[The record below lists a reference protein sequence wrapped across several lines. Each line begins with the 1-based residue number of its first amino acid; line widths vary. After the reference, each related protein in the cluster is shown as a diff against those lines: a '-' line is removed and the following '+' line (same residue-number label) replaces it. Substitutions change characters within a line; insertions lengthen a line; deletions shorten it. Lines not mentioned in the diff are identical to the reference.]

1 MVLNTPHLYSIA
13 TAKQDALRRHVLD
26 KIKSAAHRPF
36 FLENFHIF
44 YKGQCENTFINMYAG
59 HPAPTKIEN
68 ISYNGQHSGVLNDK
82 FSEKSRIKGRM
93 KNIPT

>member
-13 TAKQDALRRHVLD
+13 TAKQDALRWHVLD
-26 KIKSAAHRPF
+26 KIKSDAHRPF

-59 HPAPTKIEN
+59 NPAHPQRLKIFPTTD
-68 ISYNGQHSGVLNDK
+68 STHGVLNDK
-82 FSEKSRIKGRM
+82 FSEKAVLKE
-93 KNIPT
+93 